1 MCVRC
6 ESIYM
11 STGGNLEARRPLSK
25 ASCSRQRFI
34 SHALSLDRRL
44 DSCSSILDTPSG
56 KRTSSFVFQVGPTVD
71 FTYLT
76 RSIHTGFKGSIGKG
90 GKESCAADDFQC
102 QCLVMV
108 LRVVNER
115 VASVIFSCMYEFN
128 ATLNL
133 A

>member
-1 MCVRC
+1 M
-6 ESIYM
+6 
-11 STGGNLEARRPLSK
+11 
-25 ASCSRQRFI
+25 
-34 SHALSLDRRL
+34 
-44 DSCSSILDTPSG
+44 
-56 KRTSSFVFQVGPTVD
+56 D

-90 GKESCAADDFQC
+90 GKESCAADDFHC

>member
-1 MCVRC
+1 M
-6 ESIYM
+6 
-11 STGGNLEARRPLSK
+11 
-25 ASCSRQRFI
+25 
-34 SHALSLDRRL
+34 
-44 DSCSSILDTPSG
+44 
-56 KRTSSFVFQVGPTVD
+56 D

-115 VASVIFSCMYEFN
+115 VASVIFSCMY
-128 ATLNL
+128 
-133 A
+133 